1 MSGFAYPRSL
11 EGGKAPGNAELGL
24 FVPRMGVDAILFQTT
39 DADLRFATSA
49 RTATEFR
56 SKEDSMASPFWER
69 LDELLKSSE
78 IVLDHPNRVAVPPID
93 YGYLSGTSG
102 GDGQEIDV
110 WQGSLGTKRVDTIVC
125 TVDLRKLDAEV
136 KVLIGCSDEEKQS
149 ICKFHTSD
157 KTGALL
163 VERKDS
169 SM

>member
-1 MSGFAYPRSL
+1 MLYFLNTDTDLGFAT
-11 EGGKAPGNAELGL
+11 
-24 FVPRMGVDAILFQTT
+24 F
-39 DADLRFATSA
+39 A
-49 RTATEFR
+49 RTATVFR
-56 SKEDSMASPFWER
+56 SKEDGMASPFWER

-110 WQGSLGTKRVDTIVC
+110 WQGSLATKRVDAIVC

-136 KVLIGCSDEEKQS
+136 KMLIGCSDEEKQS